1 MEVLAAA
8 VCYSRVLQKF
18 LVCLGF
24 FFSIVCGDFL
34 SLFAGLGYFFFCLF
48 IVVVF
53 MVFINVVV
61 YFKPVLVI
69 PCNSP

>member
-18 LVCLGF
+18 LVCLR
-24 FFSIVCGDFL
+24 FFSPFFCGDFL
-34 SLFAGLGYFFFCLF
+34 SLFAGLGFFFCLC